1 MDSTFNALA
10 AALRRIKREAIAAAP
25 TADPDDVIAD
35 AALLQPWVPGN
46 YTTGDVRVQ
55 DGYPYKCCQA
65 HDSSNNPDWDPV
77 TQRALWVPYHAKTA
91 KWALP
96 YVAPSGAHD
105 ACRCW
110 GGIRKHESYVAPSG
124 AHDAYQTGEYMI
136 WSDGQIYLCNTDN
149 TVWGPD
155 VLPDAWEVVQDV

>member
-25 TADPDDVIAD
+25 AAAPDDVIAD
-35 AALLQPWVPGN
+35 AALLQPWVPGD
-46 YTTGDVRVQ
+46 YAAGDVRVQ

-65 HDSSNNPDWDPV
+65 HDSTDNPDWDPA
-77 TQRALWVPYHAKTA
+77 TNRALWVPYHATTA

-96 YVAPSGAHD
+96 YAAPT
-105 ACRCW
+105 
-110 GGIRKHESYVAPSG
+110 G
-124 AHDAYQTGEYMI
+124 AHDAYQDGEYMV
-136 WSDGQIYLCNTDN
+136 WTDGQIYRCNTDN

-155 VLPDAWEVVQDV
+155 TLPDVWEVVQDV

>member
-25 TADPDDVIAD
+25 TAAPDDVIAD
-35 AALLQPWVPGN
+35 AALLRPWTPGD
-46 YTTGDVRVQ
+46 YAAGDVRVQ

-96 YVAPSGAHD
+96 YVAPT
-105 ACRCW
+105 
-110 GGIRKHESYVAPSG
+110 G

-136 WSDGQIYLCNTDN
+136 WSDGQIYRCNTDN

>member
-25 TADPDDVIAD
+25 TAAPDDVIAD
-35 AALLQPWVPGN
+35 AALLRPWTPGD
-46 YTTGDVRVQ
+46 YAAGDVRVQ

-65 HDSSNNPDWDPV
+65 HDSTDNPDWDPA
-77 TQRALWVPYHAKTA
+77 TNRALWVPYHATTA

-96 YVAPSGAHD
+96 YAAPT
-105 ACRCW
+105 
-110 GGIRKHESYVAPSG
+110 G
-124 AHDAYQTGEYMI
+124 AHDAYQDGEYMI
-136 WSDGQIYLCNTDN
+136 WTDGQIYRCNTDN

-155 VLPDAWEVVQDV
+155 TLPDVWEVVQDV

>member
-55 DGYPYKCCQA
+55 NSYPYKCCQA
-65 HDSSNNPDWDPV
+65 HDSTDNPDWDPA
-77 TQRALWVPYHAKTA
+77 TNRALWVPYHATTA

-96 YVAPSGAHD
+96 YAAPT
-105 ACRCW
+105 
-110 GGIRKHESYVAPSG
+110 G
-124 AHDAYQTGEYMI
+124 AHDAYQDGEYMV
-136 WSDGQIYLCNTDN
+136 WTDGQIYRCNTDN

-155 VLPDAWEVVQDV
+155 TLPDVWDVAT

>member
-25 TADPDDVIAD
+25 TAAPDDVIAD
-35 AALLQPWVPGN
+35 AALLRPWTPGD
-46 YTTGDVRVQ
+46 YAAGDVRVQ

-65 HDSSNNPDWDPV
+65 HDSTDNPDWDPA
-77 TQRALWVPYHAKTA
+77 TNRALWVPYHATTA

-96 YVAPSGAHD
+96 YAAPT
-105 ACRCW
+105 
-110 GGIRKHESYVAPSG
+110 G
-124 AHDAYQTGEYMI
+124 AHDAYQDGEYMI
-136 WSDGQIYLCNTDN
+136 WTDGQIYRCNTDN

-155 VLPDAWEVVQDV
+155 TLPGAWEVVQDV

>member
-25 TADPDDVIAD
+25 TAAPDDVIAD
-35 AALLQPWVPGN
+35 AALLRPWTPGD
-46 YTTGDVRVQ
+46 YAAGDVRVQ

-96 YVAPSGAHD
+96 YVAPT
-105 ACRCW
+105 
-110 GGIRKHESYVAPSG
+110 G
-124 AHDAYQTGEYMI
+124 AHDAYQDGEYMI
-136 WSDGQIYLCNTDN
+136 WTDGQIYRCNTDN

-155 VLPDAWEVVQDV
+155 TLPDVWEVVQDV

>member
-25 TADPDDVIAD
+25 TAAPDDVIAD
-35 AALLQPWVPGN
+35 AALLRPWTPGD
-46 YTTGDVRVQ
+46 YAAGDVRVQ

-105 ACRCW
+105 A
-110 GGIRKHESYVAPSG
+110 
-124 AHDAYQTGEYMI
+124 YQTGEYMI
-136 WSDGQIYLCNTDN
+136 WSDGQTYRCNTDD

-155 VLPDAWEVVQDV
+155 TLPDAWEVVQDV

>member
-25 TADPDDVIAD
+25 TAAPDDVIAD
-35 AALLQPWVPGN
+35 AALLRPWTPGD
-46 YTTGDVRVQ
+46 YAAGDVRVQ

-65 HDSSNNPDWDPV
+65 HDSTDNPDWDPA
-77 TQRALWVPYHAKTA
+77 TNRALWVPYHATTA

-96 YVAPSGAHD
+96 YAAPT
-105 ACRCW
+105 
-110 GGIRKHESYVAPSG
+110 G
-124 AHDAYQTGEYMI
+124 AHDAYQDGEYMI
-136 WSDGQIYLCNTDN
+136 WTDGQIYRCNTDN

-155 VLPDAWEVVQDV
+155 TLPSAWEVVQDV

>member
-35 AALLQPWVPGN
+35 AALLRPWTPGD
-46 YTTGDVRVQ
+46 YAAGDVRVQ

-65 HDSSNNPDWDPV
+65 HDSTDNPDWDPA
-77 TQRALWVPYHAKTA
+77 TNRALWVPYHATTA

-96 YVAPSGAHD
+96 YAAPT
-105 ACRCW
+105 
-110 GGIRKHESYVAPSG
+110 G
-124 AHDAYQTGEYMI
+124 AHDAYRDGEYMV
-136 WSDGQIYLCNTDN
+136 WTDGQIYRCNTDN

-155 VLPDAWEVVQDV
+155 TLPGAWEVVQDV

>member
-105 ACRCW
+105 A
-110 GGIRKHESYVAPSG
+110 
-124 AHDAYQTGEYMI
+124 YQTGEYMI
-136 WSDGQIYLCNTDN
+136 WTDGQIYRCNTDN

-155 VLPDAWEVVQDV
+155 TLPDVWEVVQDV

>member
-65 HDSSNNPDWDPV
+65 HDSSNNPDWDPA

-96 YVAPSGAHD
+96 YVTPT
-105 ACRCW
+105 
-110 GGIRKHESYVAPSG
+110 G
-124 AHDAYQTGEYMI
+124 AHDAYQSGEYMI
-136 WSDGQIYLCNTDN
+136 WADAQTYLCNTDN

>member
-105 ACRCW
+105 A
-110 GGIRKHESYVAPSG
+110 
-124 AHDAYQTGEYMI
+124 YQTGEYMI
-136 WSDGQIYLCNTDN
+136 WTDGQIYRCNTDN

-155 VLPDAWEVVQDV
+155 TLPGAWEVVQDV

>member
-25 TADPDDVIAD
+25 TAAPDDVIAD
-35 AALLQPWVPGN
+35 AALLRPWTPGD
-46 YTTGDVRVQ
+46 YAAGDVRVQ

-65 HDSSNNPDWDPV
+65 HDSTEHPDWDPA
-77 TQRALWVPYHAKTA
+77 TNRALWVPYHAKSP

-96 YVAPSGAHD
+96 YVAPT
-105 ACRCW
+105 
-110 GGIRKHESYVAPSG
+110 G
-124 AHDAYQTGEYMI
+124 AHDAYQGGEYMV
-136 WSDGQIYLCNTDN
+136 WTDGQIYRCNTDN

-155 VLPDAWEVVQDV
+155 TLPDVWDVAT

>member
-25 TADPDDVIAD
+25 TAAPDDVIAD
-35 AALLQPWVPGN
+35 AALLRPWTPGD
-46 YTTGDVRVQ
+46 YAAGDVRVQ

-65 HDSSNNPDWDPV
+65 HDSTDNPDWDPV

-96 YVAPSGAHD
+96 YAAPT
-105 ACRCW
+105 
-110 GGIRKHESYVAPSG
+110 G
-124 AHDAYQTGEYMI
+124 AHDAYQDGEYMV
-136 WSDGQIYLCNTDN
+136 WTDGQIYRCNTDN

-155 VLPDAWEVVQDV
+155 TLPDVWEVVQDV

>member
-25 TADPDDVIAD
+25 TAAPDDVIAD
-35 AALLQPWVPGN
+35 AALLRPWTPGD
-46 YTTGDVRVQ
+46 YAAGDVRVQ

-65 HDSSNNPDWDPV
+65 HDSTDNPDWDPA
-77 TQRALWVPYHAKTA
+77 TNRALWVPYHATTA

-96 YVAPSGAHD
+96 YAAPT
-105 ACRCW
+105 
-110 GGIRKHESYVAPSG
+110 G
-124 AHDAYQTGEYMI
+124 AHDAYQDGEYMV
-136 WSDGQIYLCNTDN
+136 WTDGQIYRCNTDN

-155 VLPDAWEVVQDV
+155 TLPDVWDVAT

>member
-35 AALLQPWVPGN
+35 AALLRPWTPGD
-46 YTTGDVRVQ
+46 YAAGDVRVQ

-65 HDSSNNPDWDPV
+65 HDSSNNPDWDPA
-77 TQRALWVPYHAKTA
+77 TNRALWVPYHAKTA

-96 YVAPSGAHD
+96 YAAPT
-105 ACRCW
+105 
-110 GGIRKHESYVAPSG
+110 G

-136 WSDGQIYLCNTDN
+136 WSDGQIYRCNTDN

-155 VLPDAWEVVQDV
+155 TLPGAWEVVQDV

>member
-25 TADPDDVIAD
+25 TAAPDDVIAD
-35 AALLQPWVPGN
+35 AALLRPWTPGD
-46 YTTGDVRVQ
+46 YAAGDVRVQ

-65 HDSSNNPDWDPV
+65 HDSTDNPDWDPA
-77 TQRALWVPYHAKTA
+77 TNRALWVPYHATTA

-96 YVAPSGAHD
+96 YAAPT
-105 ACRCW
+105 
-110 GGIRKHESYVAPSG
+110 G
-124 AHDAYQTGEYMI
+124 AHDAYQDGEYMV
-136 WSDGQIYLCNTDN
+136 WTDGQIYRCNTDN

-155 VLPDAWEVVQDV
+155 TLPDVWEVVQDV

>member
-25 TADPDDVIAD
+25 TAAPDDVIAD
-35 AALLQPWVPGN
+35 AALLRPWTPGD
-46 YTTGDVRVQ
+46 YAAGDVRVQ

-65 HDSSNNPDWDPV
+65 HDSTEHPDWDPA
-77 TQRALWVPYHAKTA
+77 TNRALWVPYHAKSP

-96 YVAPSGAHD
+96 YVAPT
-105 ACRCW
+105 
-110 GGIRKHESYVAPSG
+110 G
-124 AHDAYQTGEYMI
+124 AHDAYQGGEYMV
-136 WSDGQIYLCNTDN
+136 WTDGQIYRCNTDN

-155 VLPDAWEVVQDV
+155 TLPDVWEVVQDV

>member
-25 TADPDDVIAD
+25 TAAPDDVIAD
-35 AALLQPWVPGN
+35 AALLRPWTPGD
-46 YTTGDVRVQ
+46 YAAGDVRVQ

-65 HDSSNNPDWDPV
+65 HDSTDNPDWDPA
-77 TQRALWVPYHAKTA
+77 TNRALWVPYHATTA

-96 YVAPSGAHD
+96 YAAPTGALPY
-105 ACRCW
+105 A
-110 GGIRKHESYVAPSG
+110 APTG
-124 AHDAYQTGEYMI
+124 AHDAYQDGEYMV
-136 WSDGQIYLCNTDN
+136 WTDGQIYRCNTDN

-155 VLPDAWEVVQDV
+155 TLPGAWEVVQDV

>member
-25 TADPDDVIAD
+25 TAAPDDVIAD
-35 AALLQPWVPGN
+35 AALLRPCTPGD
-46 YTTGDVRVQ
+46 YAAGDVRVQ

-65 HDSSNNPDWDPV
+65 HDSTDNPDWDPA
-77 TQRALWVPYHAKTA
+77 TNRALWVPYHAKSP

-96 YVAPSGAHD
+96 YVAPT
-105 ACRCW
+105 
-110 GGIRKHESYVAPSG
+110 G
-124 AHDAYQTGEYMI
+124 AHDAYQGGEYMV
-136 WSDGQIYLCNTDN
+136 WTDGQIYRCNTDN

-155 VLPDAWEVVQDV
+155 TLPDVWEVVQDV

>member
-105 ACRCW
+105 A
-110 GGIRKHESYVAPSG
+110 
-124 AHDAYQTGEYMI
+124 YQTGEYMI
-136 WSDGQIYLCNTDN
+136 WSDGQIYRCNTDN

-155 VLPDAWEVVQDV
+155 TLPDVWDVAT

>member
-35 AALLQPWVPGN
+35 AALLRAWTPGD
-46 YTTGDVRVQ
+46 YAAGDVRVQ

-65 HDSSNNPDWDPV
+65 HDSTDNPDWDPA
-77 TQRALWVPYHAKTA
+77 TNRALWVPYHATTA

-96 YVAPSGAHD
+96 YAAPT
-105 ACRCW
+105 
-110 GGIRKHESYVAPSG
+110 G
-124 AHDAYQTGEYMI
+124 AHDAYQDGEYMV
-136 WSDGQIYLCNTDN
+136 WTDGQIYRCNTDN

-155 VLPDAWEVVQDV
+155 TLPGAWEVVQDV

>member
-25 TADPDDVIAD
+25 TAAPDDVIAD
-35 AALLQPWVPGN
+35 AALLRPWTPGD
-46 YTTGDVRVQ
+46 YAAGDVRVQ

-96 YVAPSGAHD
+96 YVAPT
-105 ACRCW
+105 
-110 GGIRKHESYVAPSG
+110 G
-124 AHDAYQTGEYMI
+124 AHDAYQGGEYMV
-136 WSDGQIYLCNTDN
+136 WTDGHIYRCNTDN

-155 VLPDAWEVVQDV
+155 TLPDVWEVVQDV

>member
-25 TADPDDVIAD
+25 TAAPDDVIAD
-35 AALLQPWVPGN
+35 AALLRPWTPGD
-46 YTTGDVRVQ
+46 YAAGDVRVQ

-65 HDSSNNPDWDPV
+65 HDSTDNPDWDPA
-77 TQRALWVPYHAKTA
+77 TNRALWVPYHATTA

-96 YVAPSGAHD
+96 
-105 ACRCW
+105 
-110 GGIRKHESYVAPSG
+110 YVAPSG

-136 WSDGQIYLCNTDN
+136 WSDGQIYRCNTDN
-149 TVWGPD
+149 TVWEPD
-155 VLPDAWEVVQDV
+155 TLPGAWEVVQDV

>member
-25 TADPDDVIAD
+25 TAAPDDVIAD
-35 AALLQPWVPGN
+35 AALLRPWTPGD
-46 YTTGDVRVQ
+46 YAAGDVRVQ

-65 HDSSNNPDWDPV
+65 HDSTDNPDWDPA
-77 TQRALWVPYHAKTA
+77 TNRALWVPYHATTT

-96 YVAPSGAHD
+96 YAAPT
-105 ACRCW
+105 
-110 GGIRKHESYVAPSG
+110 G
-124 AHDAYQTGEYMI
+124 AHDAYQDGEYMI
-136 WSDGQIYLCNTDN
+136 WTDGQIYRCNTDN

-155 VLPDAWEVVQDV
+155 TLPGAWEVVQDV

>member
-25 TADPDDVIAD
+25 TAAADDVIAD
-35 AALLQPWVPGN
+35 AALLRPWTPGD
-46 YTTGDVRVQ
+46 YAAGDVRVQ

-65 HDSSNNPDWDPV
+65 HDSTEHPDWDPA
-77 TQRALWVPYHAKTA
+77 TNLALWVPYHAKSP

-96 YVAPSGAHD
+96 YVAPT
-105 ACRCW
+105 
-110 GGIRKHESYVAPSG
+110 G
-124 AHDAYQTGEYMI
+124 AHDAYQGGEYMV
-136 WSDGQIYLCNTDN
+136 WTDGQIYRCNTDN

-155 VLPDAWEVVQDV
+155 TLPDVWEVVQDV

>member
-25 TADPDDVIAD
+25 TAAPDDVIAD
-35 AALLQPWVPGN
+35 AALLRPWTPGDYAAGN
-46 YTTGDVRVQ
+46 VRVQ

-65 HDSSNNPDWDPV
+65 HDSTDNPDWDPA
-77 TQRALWVPYHAKTA
+77 TQRALWAPYHAKTA

-96 YVAPSGAHD
+96 YVAPT
-105 ACRCW
+105 
-110 GGIRKHESYVAPSG
+110 G
-124 AHDAYQTGEYMI
+124 AHDAYQSGEYMI
-136 WSDGQIYLCNTDN
+136 WPDGQIYRCNTDN

-155 VLPDAWEVVQDV
+155 TLPDVWDVAT

>member
-25 TADPDDVIAD
+25 TAAPDDVIAD
-35 AALLQPWVPGN
+35 AALLRPWTPGD
-46 YTTGDVRVQ
+46 YAAGDVRVQ

-65 HDSSNNPDWDPV
+65 HDSTDNPDWDPA
-77 TQRALWVPYHAKTA
+77 TNRALWVPYNATTA

-96 YVAPSGAHD
+96 YAAPT
-105 ACRCW
+105 
-110 GGIRKHESYVAPSG
+110 G
-124 AHDAYQTGEYMI
+124 AHDAYQDGEYMV
-136 WSDGQIYLCNTDN
+136 WTDGQIYRCNTDN

-155 VLPDAWEVVQDV
+155 TLPGAWEVVQDV

>member
-25 TADPDDVIAD
+25 TAAPDDVIAD
-35 AALLQPWVPGN
+35 AALLRPWTPGD
-46 YTTGDVRVQ
+46 YAAGDVRVQ

-65 HDSSNNPDWDPV
+65 HDSTEHPDWDPA
-77 TQRALWVPYHAKTA
+77 TNRALWVPYHAKSP

-96 YVAPSGAHD
+96 YVAPT
-105 ACRCW
+105 
-110 GGIRKHESYVAPSG
+110 G
-124 AHDAYQTGEYMI
+124 AHDAYQGGEYMV
-136 WSDGQIYLCNTDN
+136 WTDGQIYRCNTDN

-155 VLPDAWEVVQDV
+155 TLPGAWEVVQDV

>member
-25 TADPDDVIAD
+25 TAAPDDVIAD
-35 AALLQPWVPGN
+35 AALLQQWAPGN
-46 YTTGDVRVQ
+46 YTAGDVRVQ

-65 HDSSNNPDWDPV
+65 HDSTDNPGWDPA
-77 TQRALWVPYHAKTA
+77 TNRALWVPYHATTA

-96 YVAPSGAHD
+96 YAAPT
-105 ACRCW
+105 
-110 GGIRKHESYVAPSG
+110 G
-124 AHDAYQTGEYMI
+124 AHDAYQGGEYMV
-136 WSDGQIYLCNTDN
+136 WTDGQIYRCNTDN

-155 VLPDAWEVVQDV
+155 TLPDVWEVVQDV

>member
-25 TADPDDVIAD
+25 TAAPDDVIAD
-35 AALLQPWVPGN
+35 AALLRPWTPGD
-46 YTTGDVRVQ
+46 YAAGDVRVQ

-65 HDSSNNPDWDPV
+65 HDSTGNPDWDPA
-77 TQRALWVPYHAKTA
+77 TNRALWVPYHATTA

-96 YVAPSGAHD
+96 YVTPT
-105 ACRCW
+105 
-110 GGIRKHESYVAPSG
+110 G
-124 AHDAYQTGEYMI
+124 AHDAYQSGEYMI
-136 WSDGQIYLCNTDN
+136 WADAQTYLCNTDN